1 MCLCLV
7 TPPKSFA
14 IACMELVRRSTSVVF
29 LGDCVV
35 EVGIVCQV
43 GQRVR
48 NMAIHGG
55 GVFILSAVVGI
66 CRERVLVGR
75 MLMGR

>member
-7 TPPKSFA
+7 TLAKSFV

-35 EVGIVCQV
+35 EVGIVWV

-48 NMAIHGG
+48 KMAIHGG
-55 GVFILSAVVGI
+55 SVFILSAAVGI
-66 CRERVLVGR
+66 CREKVLVGR
-75 MLMGR
+75 MLMSR